1 MTWSG
6 SSSIPFL
13 HSDAQDD
20 DEDITDDVPPL
31 HNDPLQPPPSS
42 HLHAPST
49 TPRKEEE
56 EEEQSNNH
64 QPSPMVGVK
73 SESGGGMMESI
84 AETKKVV
91 HDGEILDVNSPVG
104 SVANAC
110 IPMAISDFYAAHP
123 NFRTRLSPHHRNS
136 EDALAVAFTATS
148 LSLSTSQNPFLVR
161 TTLDDSSQA
170 KGITAIIRAYK
181 WHEVILIYEDTE
193 YGSGLIPYLADE
205 FQQFD
210 IRTRVI
216 VVHMS
221 SSLGS
226 KIFLLAK
233 ETTMI
238 SDGYAWII
246 TDGLSTLL
254 DPMGAKVIGSM
265 QGVLG
270 IRPHIPQSKRLENF
284 KKRWK
289 SEIHSSS
296 TKLNIFGYWAYNTVW
311 ALAKAVEMVPQESS
325 SVNGENHHKN
335 TCQFPVIKVSKIGK
349 MILKRLLKTKFKG
362 LSGDFSLVRGQLR
375 SSAFEIIKV
384 IDNKEKFIRYWTFEN
399 GLSRKLGK
407 AKKGKSMSKYELKP
421 PIWPGNTKDIPR
433 GWTTPVGG
441 NKLRIGVPDKPSFE
455 AYLKVEQDSY
465 TKESTITG
473 FSYDVFEEALAL
485 LPFAVPH
492 KLIPF
497 PIGSNA
503 GTYNKL
509 LYHVKN
515 QKIDAAVG
523 DITIL
528 ANSLILILTQSYTA
542 SLASMLTVQRLQ
554 SIIIDINELKKISDF
569 VGYETG
575 SFVKD
580 LLVKRLNFDE
590 PKLVK
595 QFNFDESKLRDY
607 GTAEKFDKALS
618 KGSQNGGVGEIFGA
632 RHSVKLLL
640 AKYCNKYMIVGPTY

>member
-1 MTWSG
+1 
-6 SSSIPFL
+6 
-13 HSDAQDD
+13 
-20 DEDITDDVPPL
+20 
-31 HNDPLQPPPSS
+31 
-42 HLHAPST
+42 
-49 TPRKEEE
+49 
-56 EEEQSNNH
+56 
-64 QPSPMVGVK
+64 
-73 SESGGGMMESI
+73 
-84 AETKKVV
+84 
-91 HDGEILDVNSPVG
+91 
-104 SVANAC
+104 
-110 IPMAISDFYAAHP
+110 
-123 NFRTRLSPHHRNS
+123 
-136 EDALAVAFTATS
+136 
-148 LSLSTSQNPFLVR
+148 
-161 TTLDDSSQA
+161 
-170 KGITAIIRAYK
+170 
-181 WHEVILIYEDTE
+181 
-193 YGSGLIPYLADE
+193 
-205 FQQFD
+205 
-210 IRTRVI
+210 
-216 VVHMS
+216 
-221 SSLGS
+221 
-226 KIFLLAK
+226 
-233 ETTMI
+233 MI

-270 IRPHIPQSKRLENF
+270 IRPHKPQSKRLENF
-284 KKRWK
+284 KKKWK

-384 IDNKEKFIRYWTFEN
+384 IDNKEKFIRYWTFKN

-473 FSYDVFEEALAL
+473 FSYDVFEKALAL
-485 LPFAVPH
+485 LRFAVPH

-497 PIGSNA
+497 PIGPNA

-528 ANSLILILTQSYTA
+528 ANSL
-542 SLASMLTVQRLQ
+542 SM
-554 SIIIDINELKKISDF
+554 
-569 VGYETG
+569 
-575 SFVKD
+575 
-580 LLVKRLNFDE
+580 
-590 PKLVK
+590 
-595 QFNFDESKLRDY
+595 
-607 GTAEKFDKALS
+607 
-618 KGSQNGGVGEIFGA
+618 
-632 RHSVKLLL
+632 
-640 AKYCNKYMIVGPTY
+640 